1 MTTLLEHLDSST
13 VSKEIQDLKLTPPE
27 DDPNYIFSEER
38 IKQNNTAQNAV
49 KYGWYSGVK
58 DFFYYL
64 QAIPG
69 ALDEVHDI
77 ILSKAGLAQPTE
89 STVLESIEDYFKK
102 VSAYYDPVRRGFT
115 PPLGKKNKIL
125 SNVASL
131 PGVFAQYVPTTQLL
145 RSLPLGFAVTD
156 SIKTGYAYEWHDVP
170 WAFAK
175 GYMMGGVVKIAS
187 GWHMP
192 ARIAALSALGYG
204 VTPKGTDGNTD
215 DKIAAAVVWGGLG
228 GVPKIAWGK
237 GALPDKIKQEA
248 VEVDVQFPVNETLL
262 KKHSDLVVELDKQ
275 HALSVRLEVEP
286 NKTETQK
293 INVTELREAIKDK
306 EQAIDSL
313 EEALWFDVKIS
324 SKIAANEATNIEPE
338 TARLDYFNKDG
349 SPKYTDLNRNQ
360 FKFTFSNLFKKGK
373 PTFTLGANF
382 KAHFFPLYFVAKHFA
397 KTNPLVKRVASELR
411 RNRIITD
418 VAEESILHAP
428 IFNAAKLFRRS
439 KLKGE
444 TTEQFN
450 KRVPFSRAK
459 YGLILTAM
467 RHGIQ
472 QPSMRGSLTALE
484 GLYRTNIKSAFKVI
498 DSFVS
503 AHDFKLK
510 HAEATLIKDG
520 KEITPQAI
528 GKEYLKRNK
537 DKTLTYQIRSKEL
550 ESNFKLNA
558 EEIYAFERLQWGLAE
573 VRRMNN
579 DRNSQMG
586 EYNKLI
592 PELPNYFPHIWLGNY
607 RIGVNKVT
615 TNKATGEEASK
626 FIKAYHTDSAFES
639 GRARKMFEK
648 EYKKL
653 DTETDTE
660 IIKYNVKEIPPEL
673 GERKGQELDV
683 NLDVFADSIKFLEKA
698 GRMDEAVLLAN
709 THNILAAKKGFSRHT
724 LQRKNIEGW
733 LGSPEALVTEG
744 VITKG
749 FNIVLGSRVQHR
761 QIIDFMKAYQAY
773 IRGGVRHA
781 KNSELDVRIRRFIEG
796 PTEHSNLS
804 RYYPRWVQLAKTA
817 INSAT
822 GRSSG
827 EKASTILDDWTAT
840 IIKGITGGKITLTQ
854 RTLLESLGSLNRITL
869 AIKLLYG
876 QGRYLTASGVQPDQM
891 IPAKLV
897 ELAGFSEKNN
907 MLVWKSYSQAMY
919 DLFNPSA
926 DIVIPL
932 IQYGGKQRVLSP
944 AFIKEFAP
952 DTLVTSL
959 KPVDIGG
966 KVVLDPNKLF
976 DTLSLKDLA
985 TSFEQV
991 SRLRTLLM
999 FNRVLLNSTKNGKPM
1014 YTVEQARV
1022 LATRFADA
1030 YMVEYNR
1037 TERPWMYTRMGAIGK
1052 TAGLFKTFTHNWL
1065 AQLYEH
1071 SYNAKVYHNN
1081 APLATFLYLHLLVAG
1096 AMNFVLK
1103 DEIDWA
1109 IDKMQPILK
1118 KFNKGKPVPTLSQI
1132 LLEDDRDD
1140 WFNFGVLSTILDA
1153 DITPTVKPPSFKIND
1168 LLSFPALDVLGVD
1181 PVGFLSDDA
1190 TFFKNKGI
1198 LPSSINLVWRTISGT
1213 ATISQWIE
1221 FHKSYAP
1228 TSLHG
1233 FIEAYYSGRDINNIL
1248 FEVLNDKLGTELSET
1263 LIKSSY
1269 PELKNFPVRNTSKNV
1284 GIIFRSDKEWL
1295 KRYFSTRSLR
1305 EAKMI
1310 KIVSMLTK
1318 VKQSAAFDK
1327 RTLSNIYAQHLVLD
1341 EIPPSYILDA
1351 YEAIGGTIIELQTQ
1365 AHERIEKLGSTYSE
1379 TSYFDMMEREYPDLY
1394 QGLIKKLEE
1403 LYYSDLE
1410 RK

>member
-1 MTTLLEHLDSST
+1 MTTLLEHLGSGT
-13 VSKEIQDLKLTPPE
+13 VSQEIQDLKLIPPE
-27 DDPNYIFSEER
+27 NDPNYLFSDER
-38 IKQNNTAQNAV
+38 RKQNNTAQNAA
-49 KYGWYSGVK
+49 KYGWYGGVK
-58 DFFYYL
+58 DFFHYL

-69 ALDEVHDI
+69 AINEVNDI
-77 ILSKAGLAQPTE
+77 IVSKTGVGEPSE
-89 STVLESIEDYFKK
+89 GTVLESIEEYFGK
-102 VSAYYDPVRRGFT
+102 VSDYYDPIRRGFT

-125 SNVASL
+125 ANVASL
-131 PGVFAQYVPTTQLL
+131 PGVFAQYVPTTRLL
-145 RSLPLGFAVTD
+145 GSVPLGFAVTD
-156 SIKTGYAYEWHDVP
+156 SIRAGYDYEMHDVP

-175 GYMMGGVVKIAS
+175 GYMMGGVVKLAS
-187 GWHMP
+187 GWRMP
-192 ARIAALSALGYG
+192 ARIATLSALGFG
-204 VTPKGTDGNTD
+204 VTPTGEDGNID

-228 GVPKIAWGK
+228 AVSRIAWGK
-237 GALPDKIKQEA
+237 RAIPDVIKQETA
-248 VEVDVQFPVNETLL
+248 EVDVRFPVNETLL

-275 HALSVRLEVEP
+275 NALIARLDVEP

-293 INVTELREAIKDK
+293 VNLTELKDSIKDK

-313 EEALWFDVKIS
+313 EEALWFDAKIS
-324 SKIAANEATNIEPE
+324 SRIATNEATNIEPE

-349 SPKYTDLNRNQ
+349 SPKYTDLNKNQ
-360 FKFTFSNLFKKGK
+360 FKFTFSNLFRKDK
-373 PTFTLGANF
+373 PVFTLGANF

-397 KTNPLVKRVASELR
+397 KTNPLMKRVASELR

-418 VAEESILHAP
+418 VTEEAILHAP
-428 IFNAAKLFRRS
+428 IFNATKLLRRS
-439 KLKGE
+439 KLEGE

-484 GLYRTNIKSAFKVI
+484 GLYRTNTKSAFKII
-498 DSFVS
+498 DAFRS

-510 HAEATLIKDG
+510 HAEATLIKNG
-520 KEITPQAI
+520 KKVTPQTI

-537 DKTLTYQIRSKEL
+537 DKTLAYQISSKEL
-550 ESNFKLNA
+550 KSNFKLNA
-558 EEIYAFERLQWGLAE
+558 EEIYAFERLQWGLRE

-579 DRNSQMG
+579 DRNNQMG

-592 PELPNYFPHIWLGNY
+592 PELPNYFPHIWIGNY

-615 TNKATGEEASK
+615 TNKATGDQTSK

-660 IIKYNVKEIPPEL
+660 IIKYNVNEIPPEL
-673 GERKGQELDV
+673 GKRTNKELDV

-709 THNILAAKKGFSRHT
+709 THNILAAKKGFSKHT

-733 LGSPEALVTEG
+733 LGSAEGLVTEG

-749 FNIVLGSRVQHR
+749 FNIVLGSRTQHR
-761 QIIDFMKAYQAY
+761 QIRDFMKAYQSY
-773 IRGGVRHA
+773 VRGGVRHA
-781 KNSELDVRIRRFIEG
+781 TNTELDVRIRRFLEG

-827 EKASTILDDWTAT
+827 EKASTVIDKGTAM
-840 IIKGITGGKITLTQ
+840 IIKGITLGKITLTQ
-854 RTLLESLGSLNRITL
+854 RTLLESLGGLNRITL
-869 AIKLLYG
+869 AIKLLFG
-876 QGRYLTASGVQPDQM
+876 QGRYLVASGVQPDQM

-907 MLVWKSYSQAMY
+907 MLVYKSYSQAMY

-926 DIVIPL
+926 NIIKL
-932 IQYGGKQRVLSP
+932 IQYGGSQRVLSP

-959 KPVDIGG
+959 KPVNLGG
-966 KVVLDPNKLF
+966 KVILDPNKLF

-991 SRLRTLLM
+991 SRLRALLM

-1014 YTVEQARV
+1014 YTVEQAKV
-1022 LATRFADA
+1022 LAARYADA

-1037 TERPWMYTRMGAIGK
+1037 TERPWMYTRTGAIGK

-1081 APLATFLYLHLLVAG
+1081 APLATFLYLNLLVAG

-1118 KFNKGKPVPTLSQI
+1118 KFNKGKAVPNISQM

-1190 TFFKNKGI
+1190 TFFKNKGF
-1198 LPSSINLVWRTISGT
+1198 LPSSFNLAWKTISGT
-1213 ATISQWIE
+1213 ATISEWIE

-1248 FEVLNDKLGTELSET
+1248 FEVINDKLGTELSET
-1263 LIKSSY
+1263 LITSSF
-1269 PELKNFPVRNTSKNV
+1269 PELKNFPVRNTSKNI
-1284 GIIFRSDKEWL
+1284 GIIYRSDKEWM
-1295 KRYFSTRSLR
+1295 KRYFSTRSIR
-1305 EAKMI
+1305 EAKML
-1310 KIVSMLTK
+1310 KIVSMLTR
-1318 VKQSAAFDK
+1318 VKRSAAFDK
-1327 RTLSNIYAQHLVLD
+1327 IALSNIYAQFMILD
-1341 EIPPSYILDA
+1341 EVPPSWILEA
-1351 YEAIGGTIIELQTQ
+1351 YEAIGGNIVELQTQ
-1365 AHERIEKLGSTYSE
+1365 AHGRVEKLNTPYSE
-1379 TSYFDMMEREYPDLY
+1379 TAYFDMMEREYPDLY

-1403 LYYSDLE
+1403 LYFSDLE

>member
-1 MTTLLEHLDSST
+1 MTTLLEHLGSGT
-13 VSKEIQDLKLTPPE
+13 VSQEVQDLKLTPPE
-27 DDPNYIFSEER
+27 DNPNYLFSEER

-49 KYGWYSGVK
+49 KYGWYGGVS
-58 DFFYYL
+58 DFFHYL

-69 ALDEVHDI
+69 ALDEVHDL
-77 ILSKAGLAQPTE
+77 ILSKAGVAQPTD
-89 STVLESIEDYFKK
+89 STVLESIEEYFKK
-102 VSAYYDPVRRGFT
+102 VSAYYDPVRRGHT

-131 PGVFAQYVPTTQLL
+131 PGVFAQYVPTTRVLG
-145 RSLPLGFAVTD
+145 SLPLGFAVTD
-156 SIKTGYAYEWHDVP
+156 SIKAGYDGTMHDVP

-187 GWHMP
+187 GWNMP
-192 ARIAALSALGYG
+192 ARIAALSSLGYG
-204 VTPKGTDGNTD
+204 VTPKGTDGNID

-228 GVPKIAWGK
+228 AIPKITWGK
-237 GALPDKIKQEA
+237 RALPDQIKQEA
-248 VEVDVQFPVNETLL
+248 AEVDVQFPVNETLL
-262 KKHSDLVVELDKQ
+262 KKQSDLVVELDKQ
-275 HALSVRLEVEP
+275 YVVYERLNTKP
-286 NKTETQK
+286 NKTEK
-293 INVTELREAIKDK
+293 DNINLDTIRSQIKDK

-324 SKIAANEATNIEPE
+324 SKIAANEANNIEPE
-338 TARLDYFNKDG
+338 AARLDYFNKDG
-349 SPKYTDLNRNQ
+349 SPKYTDLNKNQ
-360 FKFTFSNLFKKGK
+360 FKFTFSNLFRKDK
-373 PTFTLGANF
+373 PVFTLGANF

-397 KTNPLVKRVASELR
+397 KTNPLMKRVASELR
-411 RNRIITD
+411 RHRIMAD
-418 VAEESILHAP
+418 VAEESILHSP
-428 IFNAAKLFRRS
+428 IFNSAKLFRRS
-439 KLKGE
+439 KLEGE

-459 YGLILTAM
+459 YGLILTAI

-472 QPSMRGSLTALE
+472 QSSMRGSITALE
-484 GLYRTNIKSAFKVI
+484 GLYRTNTKSAFKII
-498 DSFVS
+498 DAFVS

-510 HAEATLIKDG
+510 HAEATLIKNG
-520 KEITPQAI
+520 KEVTPQAI

-537 DKTLTYQIRSKEL
+537 DKTLTYQISSKEL

-558 EEIYAFERLQWGLAE
+558 EEISAFERLQWGLVE

-586 EYNKLI
+586 EDHKFI

-626 FIKAYHTDSAFES
+626 FIKAYHTDSAMES

-648 EYKKL
+648 EYKEL

-683 NLDVFADSIKFLEKA
+683 NLDVFADSIKFLEKS

-709 THNILAAKKGFSRHT
+709 THNILAAKKGFSKHT

-733 LGSPEALVTEG
+733 LGSAEALITEG

-749 FNIVLGSRVQHR
+749 FNIVLGSRTQHR
-761 QIIDFMKAYQAY
+761 QIKDFMKAYESY

-781 KNSELDVRIRRFIEG
+781 MNSELDVRIRRFIEG

-804 RYYPRWVQLAKTA
+804 RYYPHWVQLAKTA

-827 EKASTILDDWTAT
+827 EKASTVIDKGTAM

-869 AIKLLYG
+869 AMKLLFG

-897 ELAGFSEKNN
+897 ELAGFSDKSNT
-907 MLVWKSYSQAMY
+907 LVWKSYSQAMY

-926 DIVIPL
+926 NTIKL
-932 IQYGGKQRVLSP
+932 IQYGGTQRVLSP

-959 KPVDIGG
+959 KPVNIGG
-966 KVVLDPNKLF
+966 KVALDPNKLF

-991 SRLRTLLM
+991 SRLRSLLM

-1014 YTVEQARV
+1014 YTVEQAKV

-1096 AMNFVLK
+1096 AMNFVAK
-1103 DEIDWA
+1103 DEIDFL
-1109 IDKMQPILK
+1109 IGKMQPILK
-1118 KFNKGKPVPTLSQI
+1118 KFNKGKAVPTINQI
-1132 LLEDDRDD
+1132 LLEDDRDN

-1153 DITPTVKPPSFKIND
+1153 DITPTVKPPSFGIND
-1168 LLSFPALDVLGVD
+1168 LISFPALDVLGLD
-1181 PVGFLSDDA
+1181 PVGLLSDDA

-1198 LPSSINLVWRTISGT
+1198 IPSSINLAWKTISGT
-1213 ATISQWIE
+1213 ATISEWIE

-1248 FEVLNDKLGTELSET
+1248 FEVINDKLGTELSET
-1263 LIKSSY
+1263 FIKSSY

-1310 KIVSMLTK
+1310 KIVYMLTK
-1318 VKQSAAFDK
+1318 VKQSAVFDK
-1327 RTLSNIYAQHLVLD
+1327 RALSNIYAQYLVLN